1 MQQKEEEIIKETTIE
16 ELNKFLSNI
25 SYNYYDVPMAMIL
38 SYYKN
43 KFIPLT
49 QNEIYLDIISNKNY
63 KEKLRKSNGEEY
75 ARIQSAIQ
83 KTICYDL
90 IFKQIEDEKNKNNP
104 NYEPKYSIDLNGIID
119 YWNEQAFLMKRDY
132 IVKCI
137 KKKNKLK
144 LKANKINIIEDSN
157 LKTNNNL
164 INEICKSTNFLKKK
178 TRRKNLRLTHKK
190 RNQFSFNNR
199 IKRRTYININN
210 YKNNNN
216 IDYDVSVNEEDFENN
231 FKNTNLFNGKYY
243 NFRNKD
249 NTYNNL
255 IKDSDEINMDE
266 ISDILNNENLS
277 STSSFNIYEKKDN
290 LNYENILMKIF
301 NKSIYDVW
309 PKLDEKDLEK
319 TIDNYNDIIKKVNL
333 IKNKLQDL
341 MDIKSK
347 FYSEIAEDEKIH
359 SEKEKEKIFKVYDHI
374 KQKFFKQNSVISY
387 NEKLLR
393 NLDYNHEIKWFK
405 KNTNNFLLIYE
416 ETYNNLSKMVED
428 RIKVLEFLSKIK
440 EELIKDIHLYEEN
453 LENFINNS
461 ISKINKTSSFLKKY
475 TKNYYEQKMELVINM
490 IEDKFYN
497 EKNRKILENTQKI
510 KKEIKN
516 DSEISIKIN
525 KNKNDNHDYL
535 EKNINSLMNL
545 NNNGN
550 LKYINSLENMKKS
563 LKDKNSKVKKYITN
577 PIYQSNKFINQNSNN
592 NLSNKASSLN
602 SINKKQIIKS
612 FIHKKNNYYNNTL
625 SNFNSEK
632 NIKRTENQNQN
643 QIIILDDYT
652 PKELPENIPQKHIL
666 KEPLFIDK
674 SRDKNIV
681 KDLKLMKEDS
691 SNNSLKAISGN
702 NNSVINIGLTKIKQF
717 IFNENNK
724 IDYEEVM
731 LKDIN
736 DFNTKNIKEKEL
748 NSLKKEDNFSN
759 INYKSENKNIC
770 SNHIG
775 KNFLLDPGFV

>member
-43 KFIPLT
+43 NFIPLT

-90 IFKQIEDEKNKNNP
+90 IFKQIEDENNKNDP

-137 KKKNKLK
+137 EKKNKLK
-144 LKANKINIIEDSN
+144 LKANKINIIEESN
-157 LKTNNNL
+157 LKTNSNL
-164 INEICKSTNFLKKK
+164 INEIYKSNNFLKKK
-178 TRRKNLRLTHKK
+178 TRRKNLKLSHKK
-190 RNQFSFNNR
+190 RISFSFNNR
-199 IKRRTYININN
+199 IKRRNYINSNN
-210 YKNNNN
+210 YKSNNK
-216 IDYDVSVNEEDFENN
+216 IDYDISANEEDFENN
-231 FKNTNLFNGKYY
+231 FKNKNLSNVKYY
-243 NFRNKD
+243 NFRSKD
-249 NTYNNL
+249 NTFNKMIKYN
-255 IKDSDEINMDE
+255 DEINMDE

-277 STSSFNIYEKKDN
+277 STSSFNIYENKN
-290 LNYENILMKIF
+290 NFNYENILLKIF
-301 NKSIYDVW
+301 SKSIFDVW

-319 TIDNYNDIIKKVNL
+319 IIDNYNDIIKKVNL

-341 MDIKSK
+341 MNIKSK
-347 FYSEIAEDEKIH
+347 YYSQIAEDEKIH

-374 KQKFFKQNSVISY
+374 KQKFFNQNSVISY

-393 NLDYNHEIKWFK
+393 NLDYNHEIKWLK
-405 KNTNNFLLIYE
+405 QNTNNYLLIYE
-416 ETYNNLSKMVED
+416 ETYNNLSKMVND
-428 RIKVLEFLSKIK
+428 RIKVLEYLSKIK

-453 LENFINNS
+453 LENFIKNS

-475 TKNYYEQKMELVINM
+475 TKNYFEQSMELVINM

-497 EKNRKILENTQKI
+497 EKNRKNFENTQKI

-516 DSEISIKIN
+516 ESEISIRIN
-525 KNKNDNHDYL
+525 KNKNDNLDYL
-535 EKNINSLMNL
+535 EKNSNNIMNL
-545 NNNGN
+545 NNKGN
-550 LKYINSLENMKKS
+550 LKYINSIEYMKKT
-563 LKDKNSKVKKYITN
+563 LKDKKSNVKKYIDN
-577 PIYQSNKFINQNSNN
+577 PIYQSNKFSNQNSNN

-602 SINKKQIIKS
+602 NINKKQIINRYMN
-612 FIHKKNNYYNNTL
+612 KKNNYYNNTL
-625 SNFNSEK
+625 SNYNSDK
-632 NIKRTENQNQN
+632 NIKRTEN

-652 PKELPENIPQKHIL
+652 PNEPLENIPQKHLL
-666 KEPLFIDK
+666 KEPLFINK
-674 SRDKNIV
+674 SKDKNIE
-681 KDLKLMKEDS
+681 KDLKLIKEDN
-691 SNNSLKAISGN
+691 SNNSFKAMSGN
-702 NNSVINIGLTKIKQF
+702 NNSVISIGLTKIKQF

-724 IDYEEVM
+724 IDYDEVM
-731 LKDIN
+731 LKDIDN
-736 DFNTKNIKEKEL
+736 DFKIKNIKRKEL
-748 NSLKKEDNFSN
+748 NSLKKEDTDNFLN
-759 INYKSENKNIC
+759 INYKSESKNIC
-770 SNHIG
+770 SNQID
-775 KNFLLDPGFV
+775 KNFLLDPEFV

>member
-43 KFIPLT
+43 NFIPLT

-90 IFKQIEDEKNKNNP
+90 IFKQIEDENNKNDP

-137 KKKNKLK
+137 EKKNKLK
-144 LKANKINIIEDSN
+144 LKANKINIIEESN
-157 LKTNNNL
+157 LKTNSNL
-164 INEICKSTNFLKKK
+164 INEIYKSNNFLKKK
-178 TRRKNLRLTHKK
+178 TRRKNLKLSHKK
-190 RNQFSFNNR
+190 RISFSFNNR
-199 IKRRTYININN
+199 IKRRNYINSNN
-210 YKNNNN
+210 YKSNNK
-216 IDYDVSVNEEDFENN
+216 IDYDISANEEDFENN
-231 FKNTNLFNGKYY
+231 FKNKNLSNVKYY
-243 NFRNKD
+243 NFRSKD
-249 NTYNNL
+249 NTFNKMIKYN
-255 IKDSDEINMDE
+255 DEINMDE

-277 STSSFNIYEKKDN
+277 STSSFNIYENKN
-290 LNYENILMKIF
+290 NFNYENILLKIF
-301 NKSIYDVW
+301 SKSIFDVW

-319 TIDNYNDIIKKVNL
+319 IIDNYNDIIKKVNL

-341 MDIKSK
+341 MNIKSK
-347 FYSEIAEDEKIH
+347 YYSQIAEDEKIH

-374 KQKFFKQNSVISY
+374 KQKFFNQNSVISY

-393 NLDYNHEIKWFK
+393 NLDYNHEIKWLK
-405 KNTNNFLLIYE
+405 QNTNNYLLIYE
-416 ETYNNLSKMVED
+416 ETYNNLSKMVND
-428 RIKVLEFLSKIK
+428 RIKVLEYLSKIK

-453 LENFINNS
+453 LENFIKNS

-475 TKNYYEQKMELVINM
+475 TKNYFEQSMELVINM

-497 EKNRKILENTQKI
+497 EKNRKNFENTQKI

-516 DSEISIKIN
+516 ESEISIRIN
-525 KNKNDNHDYL
+525 KNKNDNLDYP
-535 EKNINSLMNL
+535 EKNSNNIMNL
-545 NNNGN
+545 NNKGN
-550 LKYINSLENMKKS
+550 LKYINSIEYMKKT
-563 LKDKNSKVKKYITN
+563 LKDKKSNVKKYIDN
-577 PIYQSNKFINQNSNN
+577 PIYQSNKFSNQNSNN

-602 SINKKQIIKS
+602 NINKKQIINRYMN
-612 FIHKKNNYYNNTL
+612 KKNNYYNNTL
-625 SNFNSEK
+625 SNYNSDK
-632 NIKRTENQNQN
+632 NIKRTEN

-652 PKELPENIPQKHIL
+652 PNEPLENIPQKHLL
-666 KEPLFIDK
+666 KEPLFINK
-674 SRDKNIV
+674 SKDKNIE
-681 KDLKLMKEDS
+681 KDLKLIKEDN
-691 SNNSLKAISGN
+691 SNNSFKAMSGN
-702 NNSVINIGLTKIKQF
+702 NNSVISIGLTRIKQF

-724 IDYEEVM
+724 IDYDEVM
-731 LKDIN
+731 LKDIDN
-736 DFNTKNIKEKEL
+736 DFKIKNIKRKEL
-748 NSLKKEDNFSN
+748 NSLKKEDTDNFLN
-759 INYKSENKNIC
+759 INYKSESKNIC
-770 SNHIG
+770 SNQID
-775 KNFLLDPGFV
+775 KNFLSDPEFV